1 MNHRWYRSLV
11 AVLLVALVTVGAMEA
26 RTKDTLKG
34 KNQGDQIQRDP
45 TGPFDQQL
53 NVVSNFEFYTTNY
66 GIFGFDVRNSRGGG
80 IWPRGSQNQYLFA
93 TGAWFAALKRQPNSD
108 AYRKRVMVTYNPNS
122 GNSWMA
128 PGTIEDGKEIKRD
141 ADGISKYR
149 TYFSTDFNASD
160 GTPFLS
166 GSPNWPVWDSDA
178 ADTLRVE
185 NYYGKY
191 INDITARN
199 KATYAKGPAF
209 ISEEDIFAVYKDTD
223 LNLYEGGTA
232 KRQAEG
238 YPLGFQIEQTIYS
251 WGFGDYRD
259 MVFLKYMFIHPESYK
274 DTLFQCWMGG
284 LLDVDI
290 TLSTNFQRGA
300 SNDKAKFYDTDST
313 LNLAVQWTNGDQGE
327 ANQGFGYLGFNFL
340 ESPAVDADGFLRKDK
355 RQFPV
360 SEQLGMRTFRNWPIA
375 QDPLENEDR
384 YNFMAANIR
393 DGDALAGDIRLLMAT
408 GPFNVRPGDSARIV
422 IGIILGETA
431 TGKDAT
437 GTDADMVELIR
448 KVRFAQFVY
457 DNQFRAP
464 RAPDYSIIKG
474 VNAGGSM
481 ATVPTQ
487 GWLPLNNAMVIQWD
501 STSEMSIDTLERGL
515 DFFGYRIY
523 RARRTDLDSFN
534 VDEISSRRLGP
545 LGWKQIGR
553 YEMMSPFIKSDVS
566 IPNNGIN
573 IDEFRLADP
582 ITRTDRKFLVARS
595 PSTAGPW
602 ATYFFGLLDQRPVS
616 YDYVADANRMMNVS
630 RFDKFDS
637 VRFVYFTT
645 QFDSLPE
652 VRRNSITNMIR
663 DPWLGLDSNQ
673 SKLAHDSL
681 VKLILARRIKMVP
694 FLFKDTVMTPVGP
707 DQFETRIVMRP
718 WEETNEIRRGVI
730 ARYMRSIT
738 NGRTF
743 YDQGDDNGDGRVLY
757 APNPNNSEKL
767 INNID
772 YYYAVRAYD
781 EGDYLLPTPPKLNTR
796 AIGLPNVVKTTPLAS
811 RPGDKPSVTILIDS
825 ANGARLGGIYN
836 IRLLI
841 QDEQRFNQIF
851 GGRSI
856 ELEFYR
862 TWFGIDRDNNPS
874 TPNSNG
880 LYALVV
886 FMRDS
891 ATKQLISN
899 WFTALPPELCPAGQ
913 VFSNTGGA
921 PGYFTENTYS
931 WVDGDTVRY
940 DTANTV
946 PPRIDTVNFGV
957 PTNRD
962 KVIRYGNFYT
972 NASCFNA
979 AQYALGTV
987 GLAFD
992 YAIQQWGGVYRTQ
1005 DSVSLIQGPQNVY
1018 IGPGRAQAARYSQNA
1033 DNPAPAYFE
1042 PPFPGFRGTWDASY
1056 NNGPG
1061 IFEVEFLPGGQE
1073 SIQTEFVIGAPSDEP
1088 GKQSRMT
1095 FNNVEWL
1102 DMRVRNLAEFD
1113 RQEERNGSIVTE
1125 KVHYP
1130 FDYRRVDQPIID
1142 TLLNSY
1148 PRASVLRPDEFSIG
1162 SFGFRNTQNGDNV
1175 LGNRRFYA
1183 AQNNTGS
1190 PIGTV
1195 GRYYRS
1201 RALATTGKDT
1211 LDFLHILVV
1220 GGAQYVIDYSWKG
1233 RRSGLGQAVIPT
1245 TPAPPATNPTEDFK
1259 AGDKVRFFTLG
1270 GALGF
1275 PYDYAKV
1282 YAHVAQYDPGARNQS
1297 YTDAQLEQV
1306 QVVPNPYYITHEGMR
1321 SPYEGKIYFTRLPRK
1336 ATISIYTTAGD
1347 LIRKF
1352 EHDEATSESPDR
1364 MGMDVW
1370 NLMTRNKQRV
1380 ASQMLV
1386 AKIETPEG
1394 ASVVRKFS
1402 IVVGPARI
1410 IGDSE

>member
-11 AVLLVALVTVGAMEA
+11 AVLLVALVAVGAMDA

-66 GIFGFDVRNSRGGG
+66 GIFGFDVRNGRGGG
-80 IWPRGSQNQYLFA
+80 LWPRGSQNQYLFA

-122 GNSWMA
+122 GTSWMA

-141 ADGISKYR
+141 ADGVSKYR

-160 GTPFLS
+160 GTPFLA
-166 GSPNWPVWDSDA
+166 GSPNWPVWDSDPN
-178 ADTLRVE
+178 DTLRYQ

-191 INDITARN
+191 IGDITARN
-199 KATYAKGPAF
+199 KATYSKGPAF

-223 LNLYEGGTA
+223 LSLYEGGTA

-259 MVFLKYMFIHPESYK
+259 MVFLKYMFIHPESFK

-300 SNDKAKFYDTDST
+300 ANDKAKFYDTDTT
-313 LNLAVQWTNGDQGE
+313 LNLAIQWTNGDQGE

-375 QDPLENEDR
+375 EDPLENEDR
-384 YNFMAANIR
+384 YNFMAAAIR
-393 DGDALAGDIRLLMAT
+393 DGERPAGDIRLLMAT

-437 GTDADMVELIR
+437 GTEADMVELIR

-481 ATVPTQ
+481 ATVPAQ

-534 VDEISSRRLGP
+534 VDDITSRRLGP

-553 YEMMSPFIKSDVS
+553 YEMLSPFIKSDVS

-573 IDEFRLADP
+573 IDEFTLADP
-582 ITRTDRKFLVARS
+582 IRRTDRKFLVSRNIS
-595 PSTAGPW
+595 FAGPW
-602 ATYFFGLLDQRPVS
+602 GAYFSDLLSRRPSTYQLVVG
-616 YDYVADANRMMNVS
+616 ANNMIDVS
-630 RFDKFDS
+630 RFDKLDS
-637 VRFVYFTT
+637 IRFTYFTT
-645 QFDSLPE
+645 QFDSLPD
-652 VRRNSITNMIR
+652 VNRGGATG
-663 DPWLGLDSNQ
+663 PAWFGLDSLQ
-673 SKLAHDSL
+673 SKRAHDSL
-681 VKLILARRIKMVP
+681 IKLILARRIKMAP
-694 FLFKDTVMTPVGP
+694 FLFKDTVMTPTGP
-707 DQFETRIVMRP
+707 DQFDTRIVLRP
-718 WEETNEIRRGVI
+718 WEETNEVRRGVI
-730 ARYMRSIT
+730 ASYMRSIT

-757 APNPNNSEKL
+757 SPNPNNSEKL
-767 INNID
+767 INNVD
-772 YYYAVRAYD
+772 YYYAIRAYD

-811 RPGDKPSVTILIDS
+811 RPGDKPNVTILIDS

-862 TWFGIDRDNNPS
+862 AWFGLDRDNNPS

-921 PGYFTENTYS
+921 PGYFTENTYT
-931 WVDGDTVRY
+931 WVDGDTLRY

-946 PPRIDTVNFGV
+946 PPRIDTVDFGL
-957 PTNRD
+957 PENRE
-962 KVIRYGNFYT
+962 KLIRYGNFYT

-992 YAIQQWGGVYRTQ
+992 YAIQQWGGIYRTQ

-1018 IGPGRAQAARYSQNA
+1018 IGPGRAQAARYSQSA
-1033 DNPAPAYFE
+1033 DNPPPAYFQL
-1042 PPFPGFRGTWDASY
+1042 PFPGFQGMWDASY

-1061 IFEVEFLPGGQE
+1061 IYEVEFLPGG
-1073 SIQTEFVIGAPSDEP
+1073 TENVTTGFILDAGGSDA
-1088 GKQSRMT
+1088 GKQSIMT

-1102 DMRVRNLAEFD
+1102 DMKVRNLIEFD
-1113 RQEERNGSIVTE
+1113 REEDKNGAVTTH
-1125 KVHYP
+1125 KVSYP
-1130 FDYRRVDQPIID
+1130 FDYKKVDQAVPTQQVD
-1142 TLLNSY
+1142 LANY
-1148 PRASVLRPDEFSIG
+1148 PKPSALRPDEFSVG
-1162 SFGFRNTQNGDNV
+1162 AYGFRNSQNGDNTAS
-1175 LGNRRFYA
+1175 RRRLFA
-1183 AQNNTGS
+1183 ADSNSGRPIAS
-1190 PIGTV
+1190 P

-1201 RALATTGKDT
+1201 RVLSTTGRDT
-1211 LDFLHILVV
+1211 LDFLHVIST
-1220 GGAQYVIDYSWKG
+1220 GGAQFVIDYSWKG
-1233 RRSGLGQAVIPT
+1233 RRSGTGQAVIPG
-1245 TPAPPATNPTEDFK
+1245 TPAPPAAYPTEDFK

-1275 PYDYAKV
+1275 PYDYTKV
-1282 YAHVAQYDPGARNQS
+1282 YAHVAQYDPGARNQN

-1370 NLMTRNKQRV
+1370 NLMTRNNQRV

-1394 ASVVRKFS
+1394 ASVIRKFS

>member
-66 GIFGFDVRNSRGGG
+66 GIFGFDVRNGRGGG
-80 IWPRGSQNQYLFA
+80 LWPRGSQNQYLFA

-223 LNLYEGGTA
+223 LSLYEGGTA

-259 MVFLKYMFIHPESYK
+259 MVFLKYMFIHPESFK

-300 SNDKAKFYDTDST
+300 SNDKAKFYDTDTT
-313 LNLAVQWTNGDQGE
+313 LNLAIQWTNGDQGE

-360 SEQLGMRTFRNWPIA
+360 TEQLGMRTFRNWPIA
-375 QDPLENEDR
+375 EDPLENEDR

-393 DGDALAGDIRLLMAT
+393 DGERPAGDIRLLMAT

-431 TGKDAT
+431 SGKDAT
-437 GTDADMVELIR
+437 GTEADMVELIR

-602 ATYFFGLLDQRPVS
+602 GTYFFGLLDQRPVS

-637 VRFVYFTT
+637 VRFVYFAT

-767 INNID
+767 INNVD

-781 EGDYLLPTPPKLNTR
+781 EGDYLLPTPPKLNTK

-862 TWFGIDRDNNPS
+862 AWFGIDRDNNPS

-899 WFTALPPELCPAGQ
+899 WSTALPPELCPAGQ

-1042 PPFPGFRGTWDASY
+1042 PPFPSFRGTWDASY

-1201 RALATTGKDT
+1201 RVLSTTGKDT